1 MGISHF
7 IFFPT
12 SAILKPEI
20 VNERYIMQVSKKCD
34 SKGRLMLGAAFANA
48 IFLVNEEDEKIVI
61 KKAIIVP
68 ENEMWLHKNG
78 AAMSSVQRGL
88 KQAKQGKFG
97 RDPLT
102 DKKNMSW
109 LDEVED

>member
-1 MGISHF
+1 
-7 IFFPT
+7 
-12 SAILKPEI
+12 
-20 VNERYIMQVSKKCD
+20 MQVSKKCD
-34 SKGRLMLGAAFANA
+34 SKGRLMLGTAFANT
-48 IFLVNEEDEKIVI
+48 IFLINEEEEGKIVI

-68 ENEMWLHKNG
+68 EKEMWLHKNE

-97 RDPLT
+97 KDPLT
-102 DKKNMSW
+102 GKKNMSW